1 LEREMGPQDYRPTGF
16 YVDKSKTIHVSTD
29 QRALLM
35 ILAMFFAESP

>member
-1 LEREMGPQDYRPTGF
+1 MCPQDYRPQTTGF